1 MRRWTRITLFAI
13 AAMIA
18 AATSPA
24 NATAQPPGECA
35 ICTSCRNCTSSSA
48 GRAYCGFQGGCCRT
62 STGSCGLAA
71 ALNVVPEDSRII
83 ATVKGDMVAV
93 RLSGDVFGIWACNDA
108 GELSEAYREMAGGA
122 TVKLGP
128 VEFAFY
134 AYRYRFDEY
143 IEVMNES
150 ILAPQA

>member
-1 MRRWTRITLFAI
+1 
-13 AAMIA
+13 
-18 AATSPA
+18 
-24 NATAQPPGECA
+24 
-35 ICTSCRNCTSSSA
+35 
-48 GRAYCGFQGGCCRT
+48 
-62 STGSCGLAA
+62 LAA